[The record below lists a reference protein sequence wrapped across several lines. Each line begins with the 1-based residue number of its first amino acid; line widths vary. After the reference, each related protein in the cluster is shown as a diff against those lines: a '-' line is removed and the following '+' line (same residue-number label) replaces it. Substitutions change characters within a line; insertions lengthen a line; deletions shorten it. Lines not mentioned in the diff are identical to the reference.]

1 MANDSVLE
9 IVAYGAW
16 NGGTV
21 VDNSIYEPMQ
31 LQFKGGI
38 PVNNE
43 TIVERMGVRTR
54 KAAGTDERIGVT
66 ALQDLLEKNDIDLS
80 RVKLVIGA
88 TNVGDDKYDPGP
100 LIKYP
105 YETIRDRCPGRVLAR
120 RG

>member
-38 PVNNE
+38 PVNNK
-43 TIVERMGVRTR
+43 TIEERMGVRTR
-54 KAAGTDERIGVT
+54 KAPVRMNAS
-66 ALQDLLEKNDIDLS
+66 A
-80 RVKLVIGA
+80 
-88 TNVGDDKYDPGP
+88 
-100 LIKYP
+100 
-105 YETIRDRCPGRVLAR
+105 
-120 RG
+120 

>member
-1 MANDSVLE
+1 MDNDSALE
-9 IVAYGAW
+9 IAAYGAW

-21 VDNSIYEPMQ
+21 VDNSIYEQMQ

-88 TNVGDDKYDPGP
+88 TNVGDGTKVGETCSFNREPSWDGVACYIPG
-100 LIKYP
+100 
-105 YETIRDRCPGRVLAR
+105 
-120 RG
+120 

>member
-1 MANDSVLE
+1 
-9 IVAYGAW
+9 
-16 NGGTV
+16 
-21 VDNSIYEPMQ
+21 MQ

-38 PVNNE
+38 PVNNK
-43 TIVERMGVRTR
+43 TIEERMGIRTR

-105 YETIRDRCPGRVLAR
+105 YETIRQHCPTAQVLDLYAATAL
-120 RG
+120 